1 MDENKKLIEL
11 IDKEVKS
18 DIEYLKLLSPDTDKY
33 MTAVDNIVKLYNLK
47 QETEKVKVDGKN
59 RMIEQVIGHSLDAAG
74 IVLPLIFYG
83 VWMKRGLKFEES
95 GTFTSTTFKGLFQKF
110 KPTRR

>member
-1 MDENKKLIEL
+1 MKENNNLIEL
-11 IDKEVKS
+11 IDKEVS
-18 DIEYLKLLSPDTDKY
+18 TDIEYLKLLSPDTDKY
-33 MTAVDNIVKLYNLK
+33 AMAVDNIVKLYNLK
-47 QETEKVKVDGKN
+47 QETEKVKFDGKN
-59 RMIEQVIGHSLDAAG
+59 RMIDQVIEHSLDAAG

-83 VWMKRGLKFEES
+83 VWMKRGLKFEEN